1 MSFVDRVKSILL
13 KKNEEELANIE
24 IKIAEVE
31 RIHSRERENV
41 RNLREEAK
49 VISGEKTAVQKNIL
63 NQKDLKE
70 LEIIYNFIV
79 NYPQIEKIIEAI
91 RKISSMTDF
100 ISIDIYHENGTYLL
114 DEELNYRTRLCS
126 IVKKIN
132 EEINKILNEENPKE
146 NESEKDAKEINPS
159 LETTKENKRGLFERL
174 FKRNKTSKEPE
185 KEEKVSKDGK
195 ALFNRYRWTIELFK
209 TFYTSFLVVDLEGP
223 IVVDKNIANTI
234 MMNINNIFSIE
245 KRGFELLEEDKDYL
259 MSVQPHEL
267 WKEISK
273 YYSNTM
279 VIATIIQNFE
289 RHIDEFESKY
299 KEKPELFDAKN
310 LERIFEENNQM
321 VVNLRQK
328 NKVATAK
335 NGEVL
340 KKKQEEKEIRAQLK
354 ELEEKRKLIKSKNQ
368 KIREATSLRDL
379 GYKSKE
385 DAIKKLSIDAKDY
398 IVIPISKDVSCIS
411 DIFAEEK
418 RLKVEVDE
426 NTYFASYVNDVAT
439 GRINSIDD
447 EKGIDAVL
455 MVPIFELKKEE
466 IDSVRSGKISL
477 NKSVLENK
485 NLVVIIPKGRKI
497 DIGTSSV
504 KMLPY
509 VYDSLFRHVKEF
521 LGDDYTNNSDETAN
535 YDLFK
540 GIQNMSSKEKRLK
553 RDAVKKCVV
562 ENVRRNVTSKDMINV
577 NGKLF
582 FLNKE
587 DEIDIKNFSLLQ
599 PLNERELYRIADE
612 IETYILEDGNNS
624 IKIDSIYRKLLM
636 EYMRVNRKAK
646 ADYYE
651 EDNTITL
658 VNGRKLSIKP
668 ILPAKDENIAK
679 RYSRSK
685 EDATYK
691 AMKLTA
697 LVNKFAHLTE
707 NGELK
712 NVLFDVKNELI
723 EYAIDLSK
731 DNPNI
736 NLRKKFDKD
745 KMIMSVILEIP
756 GYNMIALHMKNKSD
770 SLSYKA
776 NRLEDATIDVSQ
788 TSTILIPGVNSELL
802 MTLKNMKE
810 EERIQFLV
818 NMQPEV
824 FYKLV
829 LRMGYTS
836 ENISTESDRKK
847 FIKEMTSDKKLDEL
861 LKETD
866 ELEK

>member
-1 MSFVDRVKSILL
+1 MNN
-13 KKNEEELANIE
+13 KKILANIE
-24 IKIAEVE
+24 TKIAEVE
-31 RIHSRERENV
+31 KIHSRERENV

-49 VISGEKTAVQKNIL
+49 FISGEKTAVQKNIL

-79 NYPQIEKIIEAI
+79 NYPQIEKIIDTI

-100 ISIDIYHENGTYLL
+100 ISIDVYHENGTYLL
-114 DEELNYRTRLCS
+114 NEELNYRTRLCS

-132 EEINKILNEENPKE
+132 EEINKILNEDDTKE
-146 NESEKDAKEINPS
+146 TEGEKDAKEINPS
-159 LETTKENKRGLFERL
+159 LETTKENKRGLLERL

-185 KEEKVSKDGK
+185 KEEKLSKDGK

-279 VIATIIQNFE
+279 VIATIIQNFDN
-289 RHIDEFESKY
+289 HIDEFENKY

-335 NGEVL
+335 SGEVL

-398 IVIPISKDVSCIS
+398 IVIPVSKDVSCIS
-411 DIFAEEK
+411 DIFTEEK

-426 NTYFASYVNDVAT
+426 NMYFASYVNDVAT
-439 GRINSIDD
+439 GRINSIDN
-447 EKGIDAVL
+447 EKDIDAVL
-455 MVPIFELKKEE
+455 MVPIFELKKED

-477 NKSVLENK
+477 NKSVLESE
-485 NLVVIIPKGRKI
+485 NLLLIMPKGRKI
-497 DIGTSSV
+497 DLGTLNI
-504 KMLPY
+504 KNLPY
-509 VYDSLFRHVKEF
+509 TYDSLFSHVKEF
-521 LGDDYTNNSDETAN
+521 LGDDYTKNSDETAN

-553 RDAVKKCVV
+553 RDAVKKCVI
-562 ENVRRNVTSKDMINV
+562 ENVRRNVTSKDTINV
-577 NGKLF
+577 NGKPF

-587 DEIDIKNFSLLQ
+587 DEIDIKNFSLPQ
-599 PLNERELYRIADE
+599 PLNEIELYRIADE
-612 IETYILEDGNNS
+612 IETYIVENKNNS
-624 IKIDSIYRKLLM
+624 IKIDSIYQKLLM
-636 EYMRVNRKAK
+636 EYIRVNRKTR

-651 EDNTITL
+651 EDDTITL

-679 RYSRSK
+679 RYSRAK
-685 EDATYK
+685 EDSTYK

-707 NGELK
+707 NEELK
-712 NVLFDVKNELI
+712 NILFDVKNELI